1 VCEGSG
7 HEIWL
12 DGEDEKGRALVERLL
27 TEEENGYGDEKE
39 VRP

>member
-1 VCEGSG
+1 MCEGSG